1 MSSLFT
7 IMDLFDDGKVR
18 AKITSRKRR
27 IKIIIPTVIGML
39 YAVVATLVFIDAYED
54 RQKEKLEKDCSL
66 EMNKRTLE
74 VDLKC

>member
-1 MSSLFT
+1 MSSLFA

-27 IKIIIPTVIGML
+27 IKIVIPTVIGML